1 MADNTSP
8 NEQMLVASMDIQQD
22 ANKYKQKINKIT
34 QPFISD
40 LLFQRTLGLPDQTQ
54 LKQHNNTLA
63 SLDV

>member
-1 MADNTSP
+1 
-8 NEQMLVASMDIQQD
+8 MLVASMDIQQD